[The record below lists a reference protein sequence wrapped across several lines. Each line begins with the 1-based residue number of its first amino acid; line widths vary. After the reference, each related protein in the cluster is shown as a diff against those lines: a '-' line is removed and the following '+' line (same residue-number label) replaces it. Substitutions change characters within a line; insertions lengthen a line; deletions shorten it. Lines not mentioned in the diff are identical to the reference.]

1 MDERALE
8 NARKQLA
15 DGTWPQVLLVCGY
28 KNPDAPRT
36 NEKEAER
43 LRIFY
48 QGAACHSISR
58 FVEFVVFAE
67 KEYGVPVSFSFVMKY
82 RTSAGD
88 DEPTPENL
96 SALFSCPDV
105 MVGSRFEKKGAMD
118 WLREFSES
126 MPRLPLEAI
135 LIMDKIFGEA
145 LVFFGGPSRRI
156 TLEEMF
162 RAIVSNEEG
171 FLDIP
176 EVPKTH

>member
-1 MDERALE
+1 MDERARE
-8 NARKQLA
+8 KAQRQLVE
-15 DGTWPQVLLVCGY
+15 GTWPQVLSVCGY

-36 NEKEAER
+36 KEEEAER

-48 QGAACHSISR
+48 QGAACHNISQ
-58 FVEFVVFAE
+58 FVEFVTFAE

-82 RTSAGD
+82 RISAGD

-96 SALFSCPDV
+96 LALFSCPDV
-105 MVGSRFEKKGAMD
+105 MVGSRFGNKGAME
-118 WLREFSES
+118 WLREFSEL

-145 LVFFGGPSRRI
+145 LVFFGGPSWTI
-156 TLEEMF
+156 SLDEML

-176 EVPKTH
+176 EVPKKH